1 MMSFAAWG
9 NALYHGEKSYGF
21 IERRKLWISVGLGLI
36 VLAMALVGIRGINPS
51 IEFSGGSQFSVVNT
65 TITDQQ
71 RAYDVMSKFGA
82 SNDTVRVSQLGTSG
96 IRVQTAQV
104 DPNETRDI
112 SNALAQAYE
121 VESQDVDAT
130 NIGPSWGGEVTRKAA
145 NSLVIFLV
153 LVGLMMTIYF
163 KSWEM
168 SVAALFALFHDIF
181 LTAGFFALVQ
191 VEVSPATVIGFLT
204 ILAYSLYDTVV
215 VFDRVRELTSSVTA
229 QARYT
234 FGELV
239 NLAVNQT
246 LVRSINTSVVA
257 LLPVGA
263 ILFLGSILLGAGT
276 LTDISLALFVGM
288 IAGTLSSILIAPSM
302 LVVLRNRS
310 KKISAHTARV
320 LSQREGKTQTSA
332 DKKHERKGGKVK
344 GAGNRKEPALADTA
358 KTKKT
363 DTETSIRV
371 QNPTPGRHLGQAA
384 QPRRKNRKKKR

>member
-1 MMSFAAWG
+1 MSFAAWG
-9 NALYHGEKSYGF
+9 NALYRGDKSYGF
-21 IERRKLWISVGLGLI
+21 IPRRKLWISIGLGLI
-36 VLAMALVGIRGINPS
+36 LASVALLGIRGINPS

-71 RAYDVMSKFGA
+71 RAYDVMAKYGA
-82 SNDTVRVSQLGTSG
+82 KAESVRVSQLGTSG

-104 DPNETRDI
+104 DPDQTREI
-112 SNALAQAYE
+112 ATALAHSYE
-121 VESQDVDAT
+121 VGEQDVDAT
-130 NIGPSWGGEVTRKAA
+130 NIGPSWGGEVTRKAV

-153 LVGLMMTIYF
+153 LVGLMMAIYF

-181 LTAGFFALVQ
+181 LTAGFFSLVQ

-215 VFDRVRELTSSVTA
+215 VFDRVRELTSAVTA

-234 FGELV
+234 FAELV
-239 NLAVNQT
+239 NLSVNQT

-263 ILFLGSILLGAGT
+263 ILFLGSLLLGAGT

-302 LVVLRNRS
+302 LVLLRQRS
-310 KKISAHTARV
+310 HKIRKHTERV
-320 LSQREGKTQTSA
+320 ESLRAGKPA
-332 DKKHERKGGKVK
+332 AERTEAGFDTGKVEEELESV
-344 GAGNRKEPALADTA
+344 GAKNAP
-358 KTKKT
+358 
-363 DTETSIRV
+363 RV
-371 QNPTPGRHLGQAA
+371 QPLSRGRHLGQAA
-384 QPRRKNRKKKR
+384 QPQRKNRKKKR